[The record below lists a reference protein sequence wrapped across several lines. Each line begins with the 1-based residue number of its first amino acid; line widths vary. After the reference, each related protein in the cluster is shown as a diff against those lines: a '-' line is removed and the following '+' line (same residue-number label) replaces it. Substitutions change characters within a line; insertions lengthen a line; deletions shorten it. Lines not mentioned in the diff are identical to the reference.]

1 MAYNILEYYGRKGN
15 EMAVVFSKLRYFA
28 AGMQELKTEPFW
40 YICLFLMG
48 LAAGRGVLGGLAPFA
63 CPLALTG
70 TVCCGRLFLS
80 SLIGII
86 AGIAFRPPVFTE
98 IAVAVDYLV
107 VLAAVFAGRRLKK
120 QLEEY
125 WYSAFLLAGGINFS
139 IKYIYLLIS
148 GAQIGFLPGLLSESM
163 LAGIFTV
170 PLYYLFSE
178 YKKQKGLFF
187 ILVFVLVYCGL
198 GDLRIGPAKIGDIM
212 SRSVLL
218 MAAGGWGSGSAA
230 ASGVLLG
237 LLSGNL
243 AAVLPRTGFFAA
255 TGFFS
260 GLLKNWGPAG
270 VILGFFLSVLLF
282 SGSYNRQADLQG
294 HFLSSLIA
302 VVVYLAA
309 WRYLPFFPNR
319 GQQDSCSSEPIHAE
333 VGFAQRSK
341 PGEALCG
348 DSMGIAH
355 LSERRMLLSV
365 SDGMGAGVNAARE
378 SRIVVKLIEQLV
390 ESGVSPEKA
399 AGIVNTALYLRGG
412 EESAATIDAAIIDL
426 NAGHAE
432 FLKVGAPPSYLKRGG
447 VVEVIRSSCWPAGIL
462 DEVDAQ
468 VLAREIR
475 CGDILIMATDGVTEA
490 NFDSKAS
497 DDWLYSYL
505 QELPTEEAQL
515 IADLLLKYALKTA
528 GFENRDDMTVLVARF
543 EREQELE

>member
-1 MAYNILEYYGRKGN
+1 
-15 EMAVVFSKLRYFA
+15 MAVVFSKLRYLTVYLQA
-28 AGMQELKTEPFW
+28 LKTEPAW
-40 YICLFLMG
+40 YISLFVMG
-48 LAAGRGVLGGLAPFA
+48 LAGGRGVLGGLAPFA
-63 CPLALTG
+63 CPLALAG
-70 TVCCGRLFLS
+70 TVCCGRLFFP
-80 SLIGII
+80 SLIGIFV
-86 AGIAFRPPVFTE
+86 GITIKPPVFTD
-98 IAVAVDYLV
+98 IPLLVDYLV
-107 VLAAVFAGRRLKK
+107 VFTAVLAGRKLKK

-125 WYSAFLLAGGINFS
+125 WFTAVLLTTGVNFG
-139 IKYIYLLIS
+139 IKYIYLLLA
-148 GAQIGFLPGLLSESM
+148 GAQIGFLPGLLSESI

-170 PLYYLFSE
+170 PLYYLFSD

-198 GDLRIGPAKIGDIM
+198 GDLKIRPAKIGDIM

-218 MAAGGWGSGSAA
+218 IAAGGWGSGFAA
-230 ASGVLLG
+230 AAGVLLG

-243 AAVLPRTGFFAA
+243 VAALPRTGFFAA

-282 SGSYNRQADLQG
+282 SGSYNRQIDLQE

-302 VVVYLAA
+302 VVVYLVV

-319 GQQDSCSSEPIHAE
+319 EGQDSKRSEPIHAE

-355 LSERRMLLSV
+355 LSDRRMLLSV

-399 AGIVNTALYLRGG
+399 AGVVNTALYLRGG

-447 VVEVIRSSCWPAGIL
+447 AVEVIRSSCWPAGIL
-462 DEVDAQ
+462 DELDVQ
-468 VLAREIR
+468 VLAREIDP
-475 CGDILIMATDGVTEA
+475 GDILIMATDGVTEA
-490 NFDSKAS
+490 NFDSKAA

-505 QELPTEEAQL
+505 QGLPTEEPQL
-515 IADLLLKYALKTA
+515 IADLILKYALKTA

-543 EREQELE
+543 EREQGLE

>member
-1 MAYNILEYYGRKGN
+1 
-15 EMAVVFSKLRYFA
+15 MAVVFSKLRYLTVSFQA
-28 AGMQELKTEPFW
+28 FKTEPGW
-40 YICLFLMG
+40 YICLFFIG

-70 TVCCGRLFLS
+70 TVCCGKLFFPI
-80 SLIGII
+80 LIGIF
-86 AGIAFRPPVFTE
+86 AGIALRPPVFAN
-98 IAVAVDYLV
+98 IPIPVDYLV
-107 VLAAVFAGRRLKK
+107 VLTAVFAGRRLKN
-120 QLEEY
+120 QLEDY
-125 WYSAFLLAGGINFS
+125 WYTAVLLTGSVNFG
-139 IKYIYLLIS
+139 IKYIYLLIT
-148 GAQIGFLPGLLSESM
+148 GAQSGFLPGLLSESM

-170 PLYYLFSE
+170 PLYYLFSD
-178 YKKQKGLFF
+178 YRKQKGLFF

-198 GDLRIGPAKIGDIM
+198 ADLKIGPAEIGEIM

-218 MAAGGWGSGSAA
+218 MAAGGWGSGPAA
-230 ASGVLLG
+230 ATGVLLG

-243 AAVLPRTGFFAA
+243 ALALPRTGFFAA

-260 GLLKNWGPAG
+260 GLLKSWGPAG

-282 SGSYNRQADLQG
+282 SGSYNQTIDLQE

-302 VVVYLAA
+302 VVVYLTA
-309 WRYLPFFPNR
+309 WRYLPFFP
-319 GQQDSCSSEPIHAE
+319 QEEQDSRSSEPIHAE

-348 DSMGIAH
+348 DSMGVAH

-390 ESGVSPEKA
+390 ESGVNPEKA
-399 AGIVNTALYLRGG
+399 ADIVNTALYLRGG

-447 VVEVIRSSCWPAGIL
+447 SVEVIRSTCWPAGIL
-462 DEVDAQ
+462 DELDVQ
-468 VLAREIR
+468 VLAREIHP
-475 CGDILIMATDGVTEA
+475 GDILIMATDGVTEA
-490 NFDSKAS
+490 NFDGKAA

-505 QELPTEEAQL
+505 QELPMEEAQV
-515 IADLLLKYALKTA
+515 IADLILKYALKTA
-528 GFENRDDMTVLVARF
+528 GFKNRDDMTVLVVRF
-543 EREQELE
+543 ERGQELE

>member
-1 MAYNILEYYGRKGN
+1 
-15 EMAVVFSKLRYFA
+15 MAVVFSKLRYLTLGIQA
-28 AGMQELKTEPFW
+28 IKTEPVW
-40 YICLFLMG
+40 HICLFLMG

-63 CPLALTG
+63 PPLALTG
-70 TVCCGRLFLS
+70 ALCCGRLFLL
-80 SLIGII
+80 SLIGIF
-86 AGIAFRPPVFTE
+86 AGIAFRPPVFTD
-98 IAVAVDYLV
+98 IAIAVDYLV
-107 VLAAVFAGRRLKK
+107 VITAVFAGRKLKK
-120 QLEEY
+120 QLKEY
-125 WYSAFLLAGGINFS
+125 WYTAVLLTGGINFG

-148 GAQIGFLPGLLSESM
+148 GAQTGFLPGLLSESM

-170 PLYYLFSE
+170 PLYYLFSD

-198 GDLRIGPAKIGDIM
+198 GDLRLGPAKIEDIM

-230 ASGVLLG
+230 AVGVLLG
-237 LLSGNL
+237 MLSGNP
-243 AAVLPRTGFFAA
+243 AVALPRTGFFAA

-260 GLLKNWGPAG
+260 GLLRNWGPAG

-282 SGSYNRQADLQG
+282 SASFNRQIHFQE
-294 HFLSSLIA
+294 HFLSSMMA

-309 WRYLPFFPNR
+309 WRHLPFFPKR
-319 GQQDSCSSEPIHAE
+319 EGQDSYSCEPIHAE

-348 DSMGIAH
+348 DSMGVAH
-355 LSERRMLLSV
+355 LSDRRMLLSV

-390 ESGVSPEKA
+390 ESGVSPQKA

-432 FLKVGAPPSYLKRGG
+432 FLKVGAPPSYLKRGEA
-447 VVEVIRSSCWPAGIL
+447 VEVIRSSCWPAGIL
-462 DEVDAQ
+462 DELDAQ
-468 VLAREIR
+468 VLAREIQS
-475 CGDILIMATDGVTEA
+475 GDILIMATDGVTEA
-490 NFDSKAS
+490 NFDGKEA

-505 QELPTEEAQL
+505 QELPMEEAQL
-515 IADLLLKYALKTA
+515 IADLILKYALKTA
-528 GFENRDDMTVLVARF
+528 GFKNRDDMTVLVARF
-543 EREQELE
+543 EREQGLE